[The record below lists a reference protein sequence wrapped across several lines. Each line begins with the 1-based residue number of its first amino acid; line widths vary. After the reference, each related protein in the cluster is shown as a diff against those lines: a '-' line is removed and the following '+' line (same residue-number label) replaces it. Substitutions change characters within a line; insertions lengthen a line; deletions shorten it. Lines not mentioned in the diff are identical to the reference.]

1 MAQLEVGDRA
11 PAFTLVDQSG
21 TKVKLTDFKGKQ
33 VVLYFYPKA
42 DTPGCTTQ
50 SCEVRDHRKDL
61 AKLGAEVFGISPDT
75 PAKQAKFD
83 AKYKLGF
90 PLLADEDHAVA
101 EKYGAWGEK
110 SMYGRKYMGIVRS
123 AFVIDEKGKIAGAFY
138 KVSPKEHSARWKAH
152 SRRWGRCPGRVGS
165 VERSTEDR
173 RHTALQVAGVTT
185 DASLGVTGVHGAHV
199 GHLLLGRRAQFK

>member
-1 MAQLEVGDRA
+1 MAQLEIGDRA
-11 PAFTLVDQSG
+11 PAFTLVDQAG
-21 TKVKLTDFKGKQ
+21 TKVKLTDLKGKK

-50 SCEVRDHRKDL
+50 SCEVRDHRKEL
-61 AKLGAEVFGISPDT
+61 GKLGAEVFGISPDA

-110 SMYGRKYMGIVRS
+110 SMYGRKYFGIVRS

-138 KVSPKEHSARWKAH
+138 KVSPKDTVPK
-152 SRRWGRCPGRVGS
+152 V
-165 VERSTEDR
+165 
-173 RHTALQVAGVTT
+173 TAALKG
-185 DASLGVTGVHGAHV
+185 
-199 GHLLLGRRAQFK
+199 